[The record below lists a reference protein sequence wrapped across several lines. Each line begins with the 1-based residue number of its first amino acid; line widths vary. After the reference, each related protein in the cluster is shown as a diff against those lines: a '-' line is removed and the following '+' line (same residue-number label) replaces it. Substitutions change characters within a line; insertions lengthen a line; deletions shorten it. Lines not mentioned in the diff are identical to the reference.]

1 MMETAIKIAI
11 YIHAFFGAI
20 GLIAGSLSFMVK
32 KGSKLHKK
40 SGKWFTI
47 GMLASSGL
55 SVPIASMPGH
65 ENPFLVMIGLFTIYM
80 VLVGNRSLRF
90 KKRKT
95 VANKIDWGIS
105 GLMALISV
113 LMLAA
118 GLLKSGEIAVLFL
131 FFGAIGLVLC
141 LMDFNF
147 LRNPHKTKTGWLVQH
162 IGKIIGAYIAS
173 VTAFLVAGTHLSGL
187 AVWILPAVVGNTAT
201 IYWILKVKG
210 VKLKLPLQRASSSF
224 SE

>member
-1 MMETAIKIAI
+1 METAIKTAI

-20 GLIAGSLSFMVK
+20 GLLAGSLSFLFK

-40 SGKWFTI
+40 SGRWFTI
-47 GMLASSGL
+47 GMLVSAGL

-80 VLVGNRSLRF
+80 VIVGNRALRF

-95 VANKIDWGIS
+95 SANKIDWGIS
-105 GLMALISV
+105 GFMALISV

-118 GLLKSGEIAVLFL
+118 GLFKSGEIAVLFL

-147 LRNPHKTKTGWLVQH
+147 LRNPHRTKTSWLVQH
-162 IGKIIGAYIAS
+162 IGKIVGAYIAS

-187 AVWILPAVVGNTAT
+187 AVWILPSVIGNTAI
-201 IYWILKVKG
+201 IYWILKVNG
-210 VKLKLPLQRASSSF
+210 KLRFRISKAT
-224 SE
+224 

>member
-1 MMETAIKIAI
+1 MEFAIKIAI

-20 GLIAGSLSFMVK
+20 GLLAGSLSFIVK
-32 KGSKLHKK
+32 KGSKLHKM

-55 SVPIASMPGH
+55 SIPIASMPGH

-80 VLVGNRSLRF
+80 VIVGNRSLRF

-95 VANKIDWGIS
+95 LADKTDWGIS
-105 GLMALISV
+105 GLMAVISLV
-113 LMLAA
+113 MLSA

-131 FFGAIGLVLC
+131 FFGGIGLVLC

-162 IGKIIGAYIAS
+162 IGKIVGAYIAS

-187 AVWILPAVVGNTAT
+187 AVWILPSVIGNTAI
-201 IYWILKVKG
+201 IYWILKVRG
-210 VKLKLPLQRASSSF
+210 VKFKPRFQKAS
-224 SE
+224 

>member
-1 MMETAIKIAI
+1 MEFAIKIAI

-20 GLIAGSLSFMVK
+20 GLLAGSLSFIVK
-32 KGSKLHKK
+32 KGSKLHKM

-55 SVPIASMPGH
+55 SIPIASMPGH

-80 VLVGNRSLRF
+80 VIVGNRSLRF

-95 VANKIDWGIS
+95 LADKTDWGIS
-105 GLMALISV
+105 GLMAVISLV
-113 LMLAA
+113 MLSA

-131 FFGAIGLVLC
+131 FFGGIGFVLC

-162 IGKIIGAYIAS
+162 IGKIVGAYIAS

-187 AVWILPAVVGNTAT
+187 AVWILPSVIGNTAI
-201 IYWILKVKG
+201 IYWILKVRG
-210 VKLKLPLQRASSSF
+210 VKFKPRFQKAS
-224 SE
+224 

>member
-1 MMETAIKIAI
+1 METAIKIAI

-20 GLIAGSLSFMVK
+20 GLLSGSLSFIVK
-32 KGSKLHKK
+32 KGSKVHKK

-47 GMLASSGL
+47 GMLVSSAL

-80 VLVGNRSLRF
+80 VLVGNRALRF

-95 VANKIDWGIS
+95 VANKTDWGIS
-105 GLMALISV
+105 GTMALISL
-113 LMLAA
+113 LML
-118 GLLKSGEIAVLFL
+118 GSGIFGSGEIAVLFL
-131 FFGAIGLVLC
+131 FFGGIGLVLC

-147 LRNPHKTKTGWLVQH
+147 LRNPHKSKSGWLVQH
-162 IGKIIGAYIAS
+162 IGKIVGAYIAS

-187 AVWILPAVVGNTAT
+187 AVWILPAVVGNTAI

-210 VKLKLPLQRASSSF
+210 VKLKLRLQKAS
-224 SE
+224 

>member
-1 MMETAIKIAI
+1 MEFAIKIAI

-20 GLIAGSLSFMVK
+20 GLLAGSLSFIVK
-32 KGSKLHKK
+32 KGSKLHKR

-55 SVPIASMPGH
+55 SIPIASMPGH

-80 VLVGNRSLRF
+80 VIVGNRSLRF

-95 VANKIDWGIS
+95 LADKTDWGIS
-105 GLMALISV
+105 GLMAVISLV
-113 LMLAA
+113 MLSA

-131 FFGAIGLVLC
+131 FFGGIGLVLC

-162 IGKIIGAYIAS
+162 IGKIVGAFIAS

-187 AVWILPAVVGNTAT
+187 AVWILPSVIGNTAI
-201 IYWILKVKG
+201 IYWILKVRG
-210 VKLKLPLQRASSSF
+210 VKFKPRFQKAS
-224 SE
+224 